1 MEQVDV
7 LIVGGGPAGST
18 LAWALRDSGLTVAIL
33 DKQTFPRDKVC
44 AGWVTPAVMEELQ
57 IDLDEYARGRTLQP
71 ISGFRV
77 SQLGKKQV
85 ETHYQD
91 NPVSYGIR
99 RREFDDYLLQRSGA
113 ELLLGQAFKKL
124 QRQDHTWVVND
135 DIKASLVV
143 GAGGHFCPVARAVG
157 AKLGRHEQVVA
168 AQEIEFQMTPEQQR
182 QCRVDERIPELF
194 FTPDLTG
201 YGWVF
206 RKGDFLNI
214 GLGREDNHKLSEHVQ
229 AFCHFLKQQG
239 KIPQDTPE
247 KFHGHAY
254 LLYPHA
260 LRDLVKD
267 GLLLIGDAAG
277 LAYPQSGEGIRPA
290 VESALLAAKVIRNC
304 HGDFSQSKLRPYYE
318 HLVTRFGERQPKA
331 GLLERLPLG
340 FKQLL
345 AGQLMQTHWFM
356 RHIVMDRW
364 FLHSQQAPLARDASR
379 EASTS

>member
-1 MEQVDV
+1 MKQVDV

-18 LAWALRDSGLTVAIL
+18 LAWALRDSDLTVTIL
-33 DKQTFPRDKVC
+33 DKQIFPRDKVC

-57 IDLDEYARGRTLQP
+57 INLDEYARGRTLQP

-77 SQLGKKQV
+77 SQLGKKQI

-91 NPVSYGIR
+91 KPVSYGIR

-113 ELLLGQAFKKL
+113 ELLLGQAFKTL
-124 QRQDHTWVVND
+124 QRQDDVWLVND

-143 GAGGHFCPVARAVG
+143 GAGGHFCPVARVVG

-168 AQEIEFQMTPEQQR
+168 AQEIEFQMTLEQQR

-229 AFCHFLKQQG
+229 MFCHFLKQQG

-260 LRDLVKD
+260 LRDVVKD

-290 VESALLAAKVIRNC
+290 VESALLAAEVIRDC
-304 HGDFSQSKLRPYYE
+304 HGDFNEPKLRPYYE
-318 HLVTRFGERQPKA
+318 HLVARFGERQPKA

-340 FKQLL
+340 FKQIL
-345 AGQLMQTHWFM
+345 AGQLMQTHWFT

-364 FLHSQQAPLARDASR
+364 FLHSQQAPLVREVSRDLP
-379 EASTS
+379 TT

>member
-1 MEQVDV
+1 MKQVDV

-18 LAWALRDSGLTVAIL
+18 LAWALRDSGLRIAIL
-33 DKQTFPRDKVC
+33 DKQNFPRDKVC

-57 IDLDEYARGRTLQP
+57 IDLADYAKHHTLQP

-85 ETHYQD
+85 ETHYQ
-91 NPVSYGIR
+91 NKPVSYGIR
-99 RREFDDYLLQRSGA
+99 RCEFDHYLLQRCGA
-113 ELLLGQAFKKL
+113 ELLLGQAFKSM
-124 QRQDHTWVVND
+124 QQDDGIWLIND
-135 DIKASLVV
+135 DIKARLVV
-143 GAGGHFCPVARAVG
+143 GAGGHFCPVARAIG

-168 AQEIEFQMTPEQQR
+168 AQEIEFQMTPQQQQACQVEEQ
-182 QCRVDERIPELF
+182 IPELF

-229 AFCHFLKQQG
+229 DFCQFLKRQG
-239 KIPQDTPE
+239 KIPPDTPE

-260 LRDLVKD
+260 LRDVIKD

-290 VESALLAAKVIRNC
+290 VESALLAAQVIRNC
-304 HGDFSQSKLRPYYE
+304 HENFSQTNLRPYYE
-318 HLVTRFGERQPKA
+318 QLVTRFGERQPKP

-340 FKQLL
+340 FKQIL
-345 AGQLMQTHWFM
+345 AGQLMQTHWFT

-364 FLHSQQAPLARDASR
+364 FLHRQQASLPGQAGRDS
-379 EASTS
+379 SNF